1 MSEEKSPPLKLKSR
15 ARSGVTST
23 AAPDSMEK
31 DSAAPVAVTVSTGP
45 KPEIHP
51 SEDRGLRIRSKP
63 RLSPET
69 APEAHQSQIQVE
81 SRPLLSDQQLVQP
94 TVPTDQEQDPLAAD
108 PLNQA
113 FAGMQLPAPLPPAA
127 DMQDAKASV
136 EGANLPSGQATSP
149 APAPPLFA
157 TGDTLIGG
165 LASEPMTFAAPKLP
179 IFKPSSTKPIH
190 IHLSEKPAKPAE
202 PPKVRP
208 QDRKAFKLS
217 VSAVAAIAVIGLGTA
232 AFFAFKTF
240 QDLRGPRSARSI
252 APETAAPRSATGNAP
267 GVSKVSAAK
276 AISEFQPAPASQAGR
291 LIQAARKVTSREDAE
306 MNDILSAGSS
316 GEISPTRTIR
326 EVSHATGPTTPQAMS
341 SSLETST
348 AFVAFAD
355 AIRINGVFQGNPARA
370 SINGRIVRAGAL
382 LDASLGVTFDG
393 IDPRSREI
401 ILRDTSGATIRKK
414 Y

>member
-15 ARSGVTST
+15 TRPGVTPA
-23 AAPDSMEK
+23 AAPDSMAK
-31 DSAAPVAVTVSTGP
+31 DESPPAAVTVSTEP
-45 KPEIHP
+45 VPEVP
-51 SEDRGLRIRSKP
+51 QSEDRGLRIRSKP
-63 RLSPET
+63 RLHPET
-69 APEAHQSQIQVE
+69 ASDVREPLAQLEPPASVVE
-81 SRPLLSDQQLVQP
+81 QPLAPLP
-94 TVPTDQEQDPLAAD
+94 VPTGQDLDPPIAD
-108 PLNQA
+108 SLNQA
-113 FAGMQLPAPLPPAA
+113 FAGMQPPIQLQPDAGAQNAKVPAEVASPPSDQSTVPTAASPL
-127 DMQDAKASV
+127 
-136 EGANLPSGQATSP
+136 L
-149 APAPPLFA
+149 A
-157 TGDTLIGG
+157 TGDTSIGG
-165 LASEPMTFAAPKLP
+165 LASEPMTFPAPKSP
-179 IFKPSSTKPIH
+179 IFKPSPTKPIH
-190 IHLSEKPAKPAE
+190 IHLSEKPSKPAE
-202 PPKVRP
+202 APKVRP

-217 VSAVAAIAVIGLGTA
+217 VSAVAVLAVIGLGIA

-252 APETAAPRSATGNAP
+252 VQETAIPRSAAGNAP
-267 GVSKVSAAK
+267 GVSKVSASK
-276 AISEFQPAPASQAGR
+276 PSSESQPAPASQAGR

-316 GEISPTRTIR
+316 GETSPARTIR
-326 EVSHATGPTTPQAMS
+326 EDSHATGPTASPAMS
-341 SSLETST
+341 SSPETS
-348 AFVAFAD
+348 ASFVAFAD